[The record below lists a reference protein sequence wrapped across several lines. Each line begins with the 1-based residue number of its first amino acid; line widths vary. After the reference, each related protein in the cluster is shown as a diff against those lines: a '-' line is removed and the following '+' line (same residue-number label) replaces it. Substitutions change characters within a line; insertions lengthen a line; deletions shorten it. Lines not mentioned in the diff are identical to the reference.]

1 MNICFK
7 KVTLHN
13 FLSFGDAEVNLDD
26 SSYTLVSGI
35 NNCKSDLAKSNGS
48 GKSSLWES
56 IIWVLTGDTIRGT
69 KDVVNRYGKD
79 GTFVELIFNI
89 DKNNYRIIR
98 YKDYSNIGTNLKI
111 YFNGEDK
118 SGKGIRDTEKL
129 LEEYLPD
136 INSSLLGSVIILG
149 QGLPQRFTNNTPS
162 GRKEVLE
169 KLSKSDFMI
178 EDIKVKL
185 SNRKQFL
192 NNELRKYQDLILEEE
207 SKKSVYEKQLV
218 NLLNEKENL
227 IPEDFDSIISSL
239 NNKIN
244 ENESISNSLLTQ
256 ISDKNLEITLN
267 RDTYKNKEKEYE
279 VSKSNLIKEFNL
291 NLQPIIKEETDIQI
305 QIKTLSQEITKLES
319 IKDICPT
326 CGQKLPDVHKVD
338 TTNLRNKLNEYNVKF
353 EEIKLRKKEQQEK
366 DDLTFDE
373 TNNSYIKQL
382 EELDTKYNSLYKDL
396 SELNNKQSIV
406 KSDIYN
412 DKLELDKIKIRK
424 DNYENKIKTID
435 KDLEE
440 ANNQINLLKD
450 NLLYNNI
457 EKDNIEARLN
467 IVNKMLTI
475 ATRDFRGFLL
485 SEVIKFINQK
495 AKEYCKEIFDTEEI
509 EFKLDGN
516 NIFIGYC
523 GKQYENLS
531 GGEKQKIDLIIQFS
545 IRDMLTRYLDF
556 SSNILVLDEIFDNL
570 DSIGCQKVLNLIS
583 NKLTDI
589 SSIYIITHHSDID
602 IPADNE
608 LIILKD
614 ENGISKVV

>member
-1 MNICFK
+1 MNICFQ
-7 KVTLHN
+7 KVILHN
-13 FLSFGDAEVNLDD
+13 FLSFGDAEVDLND

-35 NNCKSDLAKSNGS
+35 NNCKLDLAKSNGS

-79 GTFVELIFNI
+79 GTYVELTFKI
-89 DKNNYRIIR
+89 DKNDYKIIR
-98 YKDYSNIGTNLKI
+98 YKDYSNIGTNLKLYI
-111 YFNGEDK
+111 NNEDK

-129 LEEYLPD
+129 LEQYLPD

-178 EDIKVKL
+178 EDIKSKL

-192 NNELRKYQDLILEEE
+192 NDELRKYQDLILEEE
-207 SKKSVYEKQLV
+207 SKKSVYEKRLV
-218 NLLNEKENL
+218 DLSKEKETL
-227 IPEDFDSIISSL
+227 IPEDFDSIITIL
-239 NNKIN
+239 TNKIN
-244 ENESISNSLLTQ
+244 ENESLSNSL
-256 ISDKNLEITLN
+256 SDQMSNKNLELDLN
-267 RDTYKNKEKEYE
+267 KSKSKNKEREYE
-279 VSKSNLIKEFNL
+279 VAKSTLIKDFNI
-291 NLQPIIKEETDIQI
+291 NLQPIIKQETELQI
-305 QIKTLSQEITKLES
+305 QIKSLIQEITKLES

-338 TTNLRNKLNEYNVKF
+338 TTNLKNQLDEYNQKL
-353 EEIKLRKKEQQEK
+353 EEIQKIKKDQQEK
-366 DDLTFDE
+366 DDL
-373 TNNSYIKQL
+373 
-382 EELDTKYNSLYKDL
+382 KYNEVSNTYLKELEDL
-396 SELNNKQSIV
+396 DIEYDSINREVVQLNNKRTDINA
-406 KSDIYN
+406 DIYN

-435 KDLEE
+435 KDLDE
-440 ANNQINLLKD
+440 ATNQINLLKD

-509 EFKLDGN
+509 EFRLDGN

-602 IPADNE
+602 IPTDNE
-608 LIILKD
+608 LVVVKD
-614 ENGISKVV
+614 ENGISRII

>member
-227 IPEDFDSIISSL
+227 IPEDFDSIMSSL
-239 NNKIN
+239 NNRIN

-382 EELDTKYNSLYKDL
+382 EELDIKYNSLYKDL
-396 SELNNKQSIV
+396 SELNNKQSLV

>member
-1 MNICFK
+1 MNICFQ

-13 FLSFGDAEVNLDD
+13 FLSFGDAEVDLND

-35 NNCKSDLAKSNGS
+35 NNCKLDLAKSNGS

-79 GTFVELIFNI
+79 GTYVELTFKI
-89 DKNNYRIIR
+89 DKNDYKIIR
-98 YKDYSNIGTNLKI
+98 YKDYSNIGTNLKLYI
-111 YFNGEDK
+111 NNEDK

-129 LEEYLPD
+129 LEQYLPD

-178 EDIKVKL
+178 EDIKSKL

-192 NNELRKYQDLILEEE
+192 NDELRKYQDLILEEE
-207 SKKSVYEKQLV
+207 SKKSVYEKRLV
-218 NLLNEKENL
+218 DLSKEKETL
-227 IPEDFDSIISSL
+227 IPEDFDSIITIL
-239 NNKIN
+239 TNKIN
-244 ENESISNSLLTQ
+244 ENESLSNSL
-256 ISDKNLEITLN
+256 SDQMSNKNLELDLN
-267 RDTYKNKEKEYE
+267 KSKSKNKEREYE
-279 VSKSNLIKEFNL
+279 VAKSTLIKDFNI
-291 NLQPIIKEETDIQI
+291 NLQPIIKQETELQI
-305 QIKTLSQEITKLES
+305 QIKSLIQEITKLES

-338 TTNLRNKLNEYNVKF
+338 TTNLKNQLDEYNQKL
-353 EEIKLRKKEQQEK
+353 EEIQKIKKDQQEK
-366 DDLTFDE
+366 DDLKYNEVSNTYLKE
-373 TNNSYIKQL
+373 L
-382 EELDTKYNSLYKDL
+382 EDLDTEYDSINR
-396 SELNNKQSIV
+396 EVVQLNNKRTDINA
-406 KSDIYN
+406 DIYN

-435 KDLEE
+435 KDLDE
-440 ANNQINLLKD
+440 ATNQINLLKD

-509 EFKLDGN
+509 EFRLDGN

-608 LIILKD
+608 LIVLKD

>member
-1 MNICFK
+1 MNICFQ
-7 KVTLHN
+7 KVILHN
-13 FLSFGDAEVNLDD
+13 FLSFGDAEVDLND

-35 NNCKSDLAKSNGS
+35 NNCKLDLAKSNGS

-69 KDVVNRYGKD
+69 KDVVNRYGTD
-79 GTFVELIFNI
+79 GTYVELTFKI
-89 DKNNYRIIR
+89 DKNDYKIIR
-98 YKDYSNIGTNLKI
+98 YKDYSNIGTNLKLYI
-111 YFNGEDK
+111 NNEDK

-129 LEEYLPD
+129 LEQYLPD

-178 EDIKVKL
+178 EDIKSKL

-192 NNELRKYQDLILEEE
+192 NDELRKYQDLILEEE
-207 SKKSVYEKQLV
+207 SKKSVYEKRLV
-218 NLLNEKENL
+218 DLSKEKETL
-227 IPEDFDSIISSL
+227 IPEDFDSIITIL
-239 NNKIN
+239 TNKIN
-244 ENESISNSLLTQ
+244 ENESLSNSL
-256 ISDKNLEITLN
+256 SDQMSNKNLELDLN
-267 RDTYKNKEKEYE
+267 KSKSKNKEREYE
-279 VSKSNLIKEFNL
+279 VAKSTLIKDFNI
-291 NLQPIIKEETDIQI
+291 NLQPIIKQETELQI
-305 QIKTLSQEITKLES
+305 QIKSLIQEITKLES

-338 TTNLRNKLNEYNVKF
+338 TTNLKNQLDEYNQKL
-353 EEIKLRKKEQQEK
+353 EEIQKIKKDQQEK
-366 DDLTFDE
+366 DDL
-373 TNNSYIKQL
+373 
-382 EELDTKYNSLYKDL
+382 KYNEVSNTYLKELEDL
-396 SELNNKQSIV
+396 DIEYDSINREVVQLNNKRTDINA
-406 KSDIYN
+406 DIYN

-435 KDLEE
+435 KDLDE
-440 ANNQINLLKD
+440 ATNQINLLKD

-509 EFKLDGN
+509 EFRLDGN

-608 LIILKD
+608 LIVLKD

>member
-1 MNICFK
+1 MNICFQ

-13 FLSFGDAEVNLDD
+13 FLSFGDAEVDLND

-35 NNCKSDLAKSNGS
+35 NNCKLDLAKSNGS

-79 GTFVELIFNI
+79 GTYVELTFKI
-89 DKNNYRIIR
+89 DKNDYKIIR
-98 YKDYSNIGTNLKI
+98 YKDYSNIGTNLKLYI
-111 YFNGEDK
+111 NNEDK

-129 LEEYLPD
+129 LEQYLPD

-178 EDIKVKL
+178 EDIKSKL
-185 SNRKQFL
+185 SNRKQYL
-192 NNELRKYQDLILEEE
+192 NDELRKYQDLILEEE
-207 SKKSVYEKQLV
+207 SKKSVYEKRLID
-218 NLLNEKENL
+218 LSKEKETL
-227 IPEDFDSIISSL
+227 VPKDFDFFIKELNDKIEQNDIISQSL
-239 NNKIN
+239 T
-244 ENESISNSLLTQ
+244 ESISNKNIELS
-256 ISDKNLEITLN
+256 ISKSKSNSI
-267 RDTYKNKEKEYE
+267 EKEYE
-279 VSKSNLIKEFNL
+279 NIKSELIKKFNV
-291 NLQPIIKEETDIQI
+291 NLQPIIKQEAELQAEIRS
-305 QIKTLSQEITKLES
+305 LNQEILKLES
-319 IKDICPT
+319 IKDVCPT
-326 CGQKLPDVHKVD
+326 CGQKLPDIHKVD
-338 TTNLRNKLNEYNVKF
+338 TTNLRSLLDEYNQKL
-353 EEIKLRKKEQQEK
+353 EEIQKLKKEQQDR
-366 DDLTFDE
+366 DDQE
-373 TNNSYIKQL
+373 YNERSNSYLKQL
-382 EELDTKYNSLYKDL
+382 DSLNFKQQNISNQLLKLDSDLKDIK
-396 SELNNKQSIV
+396 SE
-406 KSDIYN
+406 IYN
-412 DKLELDKIKIRK
+412 FKLELDKINLQKE
-424 DNYENKIKTID
+424 NYNTKLKTID
-435 KDLEE
+435 NDIIEVKDQINTLQ
-440 ANNQINLLKD
+440 NQI
-450 NLLYNNI
+450 LYNNI
-457 EKDNIEARLN
+457 EKDNIETRLN

-485 SEVIKFINQK
+485 SEIIKFIDQK

-509 EFKLDGN
+509 EFKLEGN

-602 IPADNE
+602 IPTDNE
-608 LIILKD
+608 LVVVKD
-614 ENGISKVV
+614 ENGISRII

>member
-319 IKDICPT
+319 IKDICPI

-373 TNNSYIKQL
+373 TSNSYIKQL

-509 EFKLDGN
+509 EFRLDGN

-608 LIILKD
+608 LIVLKD

>member
-98 YKDYSNIGTNLKI
+98 YKDYSNIGTNLKLYI
-111 YFNGEDK
+111 NNEDK

-129 LEEYLPD
+129 LEQYLPD

-178 EDIKVKL
+178 EDIKSKL

-192 NNELRKYQDLILEEE
+192 NDELRKYQDLILEEE
-207 SKKSVYEKQLV
+207 SKKSVYEKRLV
-218 NLLNEKENL
+218 DLSKEKETL
-227 IPEDFDSIISSL
+227 IPEDFDSIITIL
-239 NNKIN
+239 TNKIN
-244 ENESISNSLLTQ
+244 ENESLSNSL
-256 ISDKNLEITLN
+256 SDQMSNKNLELDLN
-267 RDTYKNKEKEYE
+267 KSKSKNKEREYE
-279 VSKSNLIKEFNL
+279 VAKSTLIKDFNI
-291 NLQPIIKEETDIQI
+291 NLQPIIKQETELQI
-305 QIKTLSQEITKLES
+305 QIKSLIQEITKLES

-338 TTNLRNKLNEYNVKF
+338 TTNLKNQLDEYNQKL
-353 EEIKLRKKEQQEK
+353 EEIQKIKKDQQEK
-366 DDLTFDE
+366 DDL
-373 TNNSYIKQL
+373 
-382 EELDTKYNSLYKDL
+382 KYNEVSNTYLKELEDL
-396 SELNNKQSIV
+396 DIEYDSINREVVQLNNKRTDINA
-406 KSDIYN
+406 DIYN

-435 KDLEE
+435 KDLDE
-440 ANNQINLLKD
+440 ATNQINLLKD

-509 EFKLDGN
+509 EFRLDGN

-608 LIILKD
+608 LIVLKD

>member
-373 TNNSYIKQL
+373 TSNSYIKQL

-396 SELNNKQSIV
+396 SELNNKQFIV

-435 KDLEE
+435 KDLDE
-440 ANNQINLLKD
+440 ATNQINLLKD

-509 EFKLDGN
+509 EFRLDGN

-545 IRDMLTRYLDF
+545 IRDMLTKYLDF

>member
-227 IPEDFDSIISSL
+227 IPEDFDSIMSSL

-366 DDLTFDE
+366 DDLIFDE

>member
-1 MNICFK
+1 MNICFQ

-13 FLSFGDAEVNLDD
+13 FLSFGDAEVDLND

-35 NNCKSDLAKSNGS
+35 NNCKLDLAKSNGS

-79 GTFVELIFNI
+79 GTYVELTFKI
-89 DKNNYRIIR
+89 DKNDYKIIR
-98 YKDYSNIGTNLKI
+98 YKDYSNIGTNLKLYI
-111 YFNGEDK
+111 NNEDK

-129 LEEYLPD
+129 LEQYLPD

-178 EDIKVKL
+178 EDIKSKL

-192 NNELRKYQDLILEEE
+192 NDELRKYQDLILEEE
-207 SKKSVYEKQLV
+207 SKKSVYEKRLV
-218 NLLNEKENL
+218 DLSKEKETL
-227 IPEDFDSIISSL
+227 IPEDFDSIITIL
-239 NNKIN
+239 TNKIN
-244 ENESISNSLLTQ
+244 ENESLSNSL
-256 ISDKNLEITLN
+256 SDQMSNKNLELDLN
-267 RDTYKNKEKEYE
+267 KSKSKNKEREYE
-279 VSKSNLIKEFNL
+279 VAKSTLIKDFNI
-291 NLQPIIKEETDIQI
+291 NLQPIIKQETELQI
-305 QIKTLSQEITKLES
+305 QIKSLIQEITKLES

-338 TTNLRNKLNEYNVKF
+338 TTNLKNQLDEYNQKL
-353 EEIKLRKKEQQEK
+353 EEIQKIKKDQQEK
-366 DDLTFDE
+366 DDL
-373 TNNSYIKQL
+373 
-382 EELDTKYNSLYKDL
+382 KYNEVSNTYLKELEDL
-396 SELNNKQSIV
+396 DIEYDSINREVVQLNNKRTDINA
-406 KSDIYN
+406 DIYN

-435 KDLEE
+435 KDLDE
-440 ANNQINLLKD
+440 ATNQINLLKD

-509 EFKLDGN
+509 EFRLDGN

>member
-373 TNNSYIKQL
+373 TSNSYIKQL

-396 SELNNKQSIV
+396 SELNNKQFIV

-509 EFKLDGN
+509 EFRLDGN

-608 LIILKD
+608 LIVLKD

>member
-1 MNICFK
+1 MNICFQ
-7 KVTLHN
+7 KVILHN
-13 FLSFGDAEVNLDD
+13 FLSFGDAEVDLND

-35 NNCKSDLAKSNGS
+35 NNCKLDLAKSNGS

-69 KDVVNRYGKD
+69 KDVVNRYGTD
-79 GTFVELIFNI
+79 GTYVELTFKI
-89 DKNNYRIIR
+89 DKNDYKIIR
-98 YKDYSNIGTNLKI
+98 YKDYSNIGTNLKLYI
-111 YFNGEDK
+111 NNEDK

-129 LEEYLPD
+129 LEQYLPD

-178 EDIKVKL
+178 EDIKNKL
-185 SNRKQFL
+185 TTRKISLQNTLRLFEDTILELTSKQDVYQTRL
-192 NNELRKYQDLILEEE
+192 NNLNQEKDL
-207 SKKSVYEKQLV
+207 
-218 NLLNEKENL
+218 L
-227 IPEDFDSIISSL
+227 IPEDFDSIINEL
-239 NNKIN
+239 NNKILDN
-244 ENESISNSLLTQ
+244 ENKIKSLSND
-256 ISDKNLEITLN
+256 ISDKNLSTTLN
-267 RDTYKNKEKEYE
+267 KSKIKDIEKEFE
-279 VSKSNLIKEFNL
+279 LVKSNLISKFNIDF
-291 NLQPIIKEETDIQI
+291 QPLIKEETNIQVE
-305 QIKTLSQEITKLES
+305 IKSLKQEITRLES

-326 CGQKLPDVHKVD
+326 CGQKLPNVHKVD
-338 TTNLRNKLNEYNVKF
+338 TTDLKNKLANYNQKF
-353 EEIKLRKKEQQEK
+353 EEIQKSKKLQQEK
-366 DDLTFDE
+366 NDEEYDKVSSKYKNQLDDLDKE
-373 TNNSYIKQL
+373 YDLINN
-382 EELDTKYNSLYKDL
+382 ELSKLNTQYKDVNTFL
-396 SELNNKQSIV
+396 
-406 KSDIYN
+406 YN
-412 DKLELDKIKIRK
+412 TKLELDKVKIKK
-424 DNYENKIKTID
+424 DNYDNKIKTID
-435 KDLEE
+435 RDIKDTTEE
-440 ANNQINLLKD
+440 IKNINDKI
-450 NLLYNNI
+450 LYNNI

-614 ENGISKVV
+614 ENGISKVI

>member
-1 MNICFK
+1 MNICFQ
-7 KVTLHN
+7 KVILHN
-13 FLSFGDAEVNLDD
+13 FLSFGDAEVDLND

-35 NNCKSDLAKSNGS
+35 NNCKLDLAKSNGS

-79 GTFVELIFNI
+79 GTYVELTFKI
-89 DKNNYRIIR
+89 DKNDYKIIR
-98 YKDYSNIGTNLKI
+98 YKDYSNIGTNLKLYI
-111 YFNGEDK
+111 NNEDK

-129 LEEYLPD
+129 LEQYLPD

-178 EDIKVKL
+178 EDIKSKL
-185 SNRKQFL
+185 SNRKQYL
-192 NNELRKYQDLILEEE
+192 NDELRKYQDLILEEE
-207 SKKSVYEKQLV
+207 SKKSVYEKRLID
-218 NLLNEKENL
+218 LSKEKETL
-227 IPEDFDSIISSL
+227 VPKDFDFFIKELNDKIEQNDIISQSL
-239 NNKIN
+239 T
-244 ENESISNSLLTQ
+244 ESISNKNIELS
-256 ISDKNLEITLN
+256 ISKSKSNSI
-267 RDTYKNKEKEYE
+267 EKEYE
-279 VSKSNLIKEFNL
+279 NVKSELIKKFNI
-291 NLQPIIKEETDIQI
+291 NLQPIIKQEAEFQVEIRS
-305 QIKTLSQEITKLES
+305 LNQEILKLES
-319 IKDICPT
+319 IKDVCPT
-326 CGQKLPDVHKVD
+326 CGQKLPDIHKVD
-338 TTNLRNKLNEYNVKF
+338 TTNLRSLLDEYNQKL
-353 EEIKLRKKEQQEK
+353 EEIQKLKKEQQDR
-366 DDLTFDE
+366 DDQE
-373 TNNSYIKQL
+373 YNERSNSYLKQL
-382 EELDTKYNSLYKDL
+382 DSLNFEQQNISNQLLKLDSDLKDIK
-396 SELNNKQSIV
+396 SE
-406 KSDIYN
+406 IYN
-412 DKLELDKIKIRK
+412 FKLELDKINLQKE
-424 DNYENKIKTID
+424 NYNTKLKTID
-435 KDLEE
+435 NDIIEVKDQINTLQ
-440 ANNQINLLKD
+440 NQI
-450 NLLYNNI
+450 LYNNI
-457 EKDNIEARLN
+457 EKDNIETRLN

-485 SEVIKFINQK
+485 SEIIKFIDQK

-509 EFKLDGN
+509 EFKLEGN

-602 IPADNE
+602 IPTDNE
-608 LIILKD
+608 LVVVKD
-614 ENGISKVV
+614 ENGVSRII

>member
-1 MNICFK
+1 MNICFQ
-7 KVTLHN
+7 KVILHN
-13 FLSFGDAEVNLDD
+13 FLSFGDAEVDLND

-35 NNCKSDLAKSNGS
+35 NNCKLDLAKSNGS

-69 KDVVNRYGKD
+69 KDVVNRYGTN
-79 GTFVELIFNI
+79 GTYVELTFKI
-89 DKNNYRIIR
+89 DKNNYKIIR
-98 YKDYSNIGTNLKI
+98 YKDYSNIGTNLKLYI
-111 YFNGEDK
+111 NNEDK

-129 LEEYLPD
+129 LEQYLPD

-149 QGLPQRFTNNTPS
+149 QGLPQRFTNNTPA

-178 EDIKVKL
+178 DDIKNKL
-185 SNRKQFL
+185 TTRKISLQNTLRLFEDTILELTSKRDVYQTRL
-192 NNELRKYQDLILEEE
+192 NNLNQEKDL
-207 SKKSVYEKQLV
+207 
-218 NLLNEKENL
+218 L
-227 IPEDFDSIISSL
+227 IPEDFDSIINEL
-239 NNKIN
+239 NNKILDN
-244 ENESISNSLLTQ
+244 ENKIKSLSND
-256 ISDKNLEITLN
+256 ISDKNLSTTLN
-267 RDTYKNKEKEYE
+267 KSKIKDIEKEFE
-279 VSKSNLIKEFNL
+279 LVKSNLISKFNIDF
-291 NLQPIIKEETDIQI
+291 QPLIKEETNMQVE
-305 QIKTLSQEITKLES
+305 IKSLKQEITRLES

-326 CGQKLPDVHKVD
+326 CGQKLPNVHKVD
-338 TTNLRNKLNEYNVKF
+338 TTDLKNKLANYNQKF
-353 EEIKLRKKEQQEK
+353 EEIQKSKKLQQEK
-366 DDLTFDE
+366 NDEEYDEVSSKYKNQLDDLDKE
-373 TNNSYIKQL
+373 YDLINN
-382 EELDTKYNSLYKDL
+382 ELSKLNTQYKDVNTFL
-396 SELNNKQSIV
+396 
-406 KSDIYN
+406 YN
-412 DKLELDKIKIRK
+412 TKLELDKVKIKK
-424 DNYENKIKTID
+424 DNYDNKIKTID
-435 KDLEE
+435 RDIKDTAEE
-440 ANNQINLLKD
+440 IKNINDKI
-450 NLLYNNI
+450 LYNNI

>member
-1 MNICFK
+1 MNICFQ

-13 FLSFGDAEVNLDD
+13 FLSFGDAEVDLND

-35 NNCKSDLAKSNGS
+35 NNCKLDLAKSNGS

-79 GTFVELIFNI
+79 GTYVELTFKI
-89 DKNNYRIIR
+89 DKNDYKIIR
-98 YKDYSNIGTNLKI
+98 YKDYSNIGTNLKLYI
-111 YFNGEDK
+111 NNEDK

-129 LEEYLPD
+129 LEQYLPD

-178 EDIKVKL
+178 EDIKSKL

-192 NNELRKYQDLILEEE
+192 NDELRKYQDLILEEE
-207 SKKSVYEKQLV
+207 SKKSVYEKRLV
-218 NLLNEKENL
+218 DLSKEKETL
-227 IPEDFDSIISSL
+227 IPEDFDSIITIL
-239 NNKIN
+239 TNKIN
-244 ENESISNSLLTQ
+244 ENESLSNSL
-256 ISDKNLEITLN
+256 SDQMSNKNLELDLN
-267 RDTYKNKEKEYE
+267 KSKSKNKEREYE
-279 VSKSNLIKEFNL
+279 VAKSTLIKDFNI
-291 NLQPIIKEETDIQI
+291 NLQPIIKQETELQI
-305 QIKTLSQEITKLES
+305 QIKSLIQEITKLES

-338 TTNLRNKLNEYNVKF
+338 TTNLKNQLDEYNQKL
-353 EEIKLRKKEQQEK
+353 EEIQKIKKDQQEE
-366 DDLTFDE
+366 DDL
-373 TNNSYIKQL
+373 
-382 EELDTKYNSLYKDL
+382 KYNEVSNTYLKELEDL
-396 SELNNKQSIV
+396 DIEYDSINREVVQLNNKRTDINA
-406 KSDIYN
+406 DIYN

-435 KDLEE
+435 KDLDE
-440 ANNQINLLKD
+440 ATNQINLLKD

-509 EFKLDGN
+509 EFRLDGN

-608 LIILKD
+608 LIVLKD

>member
-227 IPEDFDSIISSL
+227 IPEDFDSIMSSL
-239 NNKIN
+239 NNRIN

-382 EELDTKYNSLYKDL
+382 EELDIKYNSLYKDL

>member
-227 IPEDFDSIISSL
+227 VPEDFDSIMSSL
-239 NNKIN
+239 NNRIN

-279 VSKSNLIKEFNL
+279 VSKSNLIKKFNL

-319 IKDICPT
+319 IKDTCPT

-338 TTNLRNKLNEYNVKF
+338 TTNLRNELNEYNVKF

-373 TNNSYIKQL
+373 TSNSYIKQL

>member
-338 TTNLRNKLNEYNVKF
+338 TTNLRNRLNEYNVKF

>member
-227 IPEDFDSIISSL
+227 IPEDFDSIMSSL

>member
-1 MNICFK
+1 MNICFQ
-7 KVTLHN
+7 KVILHN
-13 FLSFGDAEVNLDD
+13 FLSFGDAEVDLND

-35 NNCKSDLAKSNGS
+35 NNCKLDLAKSNGS

-69 KDVVNRYGKD
+69 KDVINRYGKD
-79 GTFVELIFNI
+79 GTYVELTFKI
-89 DKNNYRIIR
+89 DKNDYKIIR
-98 YKDYSNIGTNLKI
+98 YKDYSNIGTNLKLYI
-111 YFNGEDK
+111 NNEDK

-129 LEEYLPD
+129 LQEYLPD

-149 QGLPQRFTNNTPS
+149 QGLPQRFTNNTPA

-178 EDIKVKL
+178 DDIKNKL
-185 SNRKQFL
+185 TTRKISLQNTLRLFEDTILELTSKQDVYQTRL
-192 NNELRKYQDLILEEE
+192 NNLNQEKDL
-207 SKKSVYEKQLV
+207 
-218 NLLNEKENL
+218 L
-227 IPEDFDSIISSL
+227 IPEDFDSIINDL
-239 NNKIN
+239 NNKILDN
-244 ENESISNSLLTQ
+244 ENIIKSLSND
-256 ISDKNLEITLN
+256 ISDKNLSITLN
-267 RDTYKNKEKEYE
+267 KSKIKDIEKEFE
-279 VSKSNLIKEFNL
+279 LVKSNLISKFNIDF
-291 NLQPIIKEETDIQI
+291 QPLIKEETNIQVE
-305 QIKTLSQEITKLES
+305 IKSLNQEITRLES

-326 CGQKLPDVHKVD
+326 CGQKLPNVHKVD
-338 TTNLRNKLNEYNVKF
+338 TTDLKNKLANYNQKF
-353 EEIKLRKKEQQEK
+353 EDIQKSKKLQQEK
-366 DDLTFDE
+366 NDEEYDEVSSKYKNQLDDLDKE
-373 TNNSYIKQL
+373 YDLINN
-382 EELDTKYNSLYKDL
+382 ELSKLNTQYKDVNTIL
-396 SELNNKQSIV
+396 
-406 KSDIYN
+406 YN
-412 DKLELDKIKIRK
+412 TKLELDKVKIKK
-424 DNYENKIKTID
+424 DNYDNKIKTID
-435 KDLEE
+435 KDIKDTAEE
-440 ANNQINLLKD
+440 IKNINDKI
-450 NLLYNNI
+450 LYNNI

-509 EFKLDGN
+509 EFRLDGN

-608 LIILKD
+608 LIVLKD

>member
-1 MNICFK
+1 MNICFQ

-13 FLSFGDAEVNLDD
+13 FLSFGDAEVDLND

-35 NNCKSDLAKSNGS
+35 NNCKLDLAKSNGS

-69 KDVVNRYGKD
+69 KDVVNRYGTD
-79 GTFVELIFNI
+79 GTYVELTFKI
-89 DKNNYRIIR
+89 DKNDYKIIR
-98 YKDYSNIGTNLKI
+98 YKDYSNIGTNLKLYI
-111 YFNGEDK
+111 NNEDK

-129 LEEYLPD
+129 LEQYLPD

-178 EDIKVKL
+178 EDIKSKL

-192 NNELRKYQDLILEEE
+192 NDELRKYQDLILEEE
-207 SKKSVYEKQLV
+207 SKKSVYEKRLV
-218 NLLNEKENL
+218 DLSKEKETL
-227 IPEDFDSIISSL
+227 IPEDFDSIITIL
-239 NNKIN
+239 TNKIN
-244 ENESISNSLLTQ
+244 ENESLSNSL
-256 ISDKNLEITLN
+256 SDQMSNKNLELDLN
-267 RDTYKNKEKEYE
+267 KSKSKNKEREYE
-279 VSKSNLIKEFNL
+279 VAKSTLIKDFNI
-291 NLQPIIKEETDIQI
+291 NLQPIIKQETELQI
-305 QIKTLSQEITKLES
+305 QIKSLIQEITKLES

-338 TTNLRNKLNEYNVKF
+338 TTNLKNQLDEYNQKL
-353 EEIKLRKKEQQEK
+353 EEIQKIKKDQQEK
-366 DDLTFDE
+366 DDL
-373 TNNSYIKQL
+373 
-382 EELDTKYNSLYKDL
+382 KYNEVSNTYLKELEDL
-396 SELNNKQSIV
+396 DIEYDSINREVVQLNNKRTDINA
-406 KSDIYN
+406 DIYN

-435 KDLEE
+435 KDLDE
-440 ANNQINLLKD
+440 ATNQINLLKD

-509 EFKLDGN
+509 EFRLDGN

-602 IPADNE
+602 IPTDNE
-608 LIILKD
+608 LVVVKD
-614 ENGISKVV
+614 ENGVSRII

>member
-1 MNICFK
+1 MNICFQ
-7 KVTLHN
+7 KVILHN
-13 FLSFGDAEVNLDD
+13 FLSFGDAEVDLND
-26 SSYTLVSGI
+26 SSYTLVLGI
-35 NNCKSDLAKSNGS
+35 NNCKLDLAKSNGS

-69 KDVVNRYGKD
+69 KDVVNRYGTD
-79 GTFVELIFNI
+79 GTYVELTFKI
-89 DKNNYRIIR
+89 DKNDYKIIR
-98 YKDYSNIGTNLKI
+98 YKDYSNIGTNLKLYI
-111 YFNGEDK
+111 NNEDK

-129 LEEYLPD
+129 LEQYLPD

-149 QGLPQRFTNNTPS
+149 QGLPQRFTNNTPA

-178 EDIKVKL
+178 EDIKSKL

-192 NNELRKYQDLILEEE
+192 NDELRKYQDLILEEE
-207 SKKSVYEKQLV
+207 SKKSVYEKRLV
-218 NLLNEKENL
+218 DLSKEKETL
-227 IPEDFDSIISSL
+227 IPEDFDSIITIL
-239 NNKIN
+239 TNKIN
-244 ENESISNSLLTQ
+244 ENESLSNSL
-256 ISDKNLEITLN
+256 SDQMSNKNLELDLN
-267 RDTYKNKEKEYE
+267 KSKSKNKEREYE
-279 VSKSNLIKEFNL
+279 AAKSTLIKDFNI
-291 NLQPIIKEETDIQI
+291 NLHPIIKQETEFQV
-305 QIKTLSQEITKLES
+305 QIKSLAQEITRLES

-338 TTNLRNKLNEYNVKF
+338 TTNLKNQLDEYNQKLK
-353 EEIKLRKKEQQEK
+353 EIQKIKKDQQEK
-366 DDLTFDE
+366 DD
-373 TNNSYIKQL
+373 I
-382 EELDTKYNSLYKDL
+382 KYNEMSNTYLKELEDL
-396 SELNNKQSIV
+396 DIEYDSINREVVQLNNKRTDINA
-406 KSDIYN
+406 DIYN

-435 KDLEE
+435 KDLDE
-440 ANNQINLLKD
+440 ATNQINLLKD

-509 EFKLDGN
+509 EFRLDGN

>member
-1 MNICFK
+1 MNICFQ
-7 KVTLHN
+7 KVILHN
-13 FLSFGDAEVNLDD
+13 FLSFGDAEVDLND

-35 NNCKSDLAKSNGS
+35 NNCKLDLAKSNGS

-79 GTFVELIFNI
+79 GTYVELTFKI
-89 DKNNYRIIR
+89 DKNDYKIIR
-98 YKDYSNIGTNLKI
+98 YKDYSNIGTNLKLYI
-111 YFNGEDK
+111 NNEDK

-129 LEEYLPD
+129 LEQYLPD

-178 EDIKVKL
+178 EDIKSKL

-192 NNELRKYQDLILEEE
+192 NDELRKYQDLILEEE
-207 SKKSVYEKQLV
+207 SKKSVYEKRLV
-218 NLLNEKENL
+218 DLSKEKETL
-227 IPEDFDSIISSL
+227 IPEDFDSIITIL
-239 NNKIN
+239 TNKIN
-244 ENESISNSLLTQ
+244 ENESLSNSL
-256 ISDKNLEITLN
+256 SDQMSNKNLELDLN
-267 RDTYKNKEKEYE
+267 KSKSKNKEREYE
-279 VSKSNLIKEFNL
+279 VAKSTLIKDFNI
-291 NLQPIIKEETDIQI
+291 NLQPIIKQETELQI
-305 QIKTLSQEITKLES
+305 QIKSLIQEITKLES

-338 TTNLRNKLNEYNVKF
+338 TTNLKNQLDEYNQKL
-353 EEIKLRKKEQQEK
+353 EEIQKIKKDQQEK
-366 DDLTFDE
+366 DDL
-373 TNNSYIKQL
+373 
-382 EELDTKYNSLYKDL
+382 KYNEVSNTYLKELEDL
-396 SELNNKQSIV
+396 DIEYDSINREVVQLNNKRTDINA
-406 KSDIYN
+406 DIYN

-435 KDLEE
+435 KDLDE
-440 ANNQINLLKD
+440 ATNQINLLKD

-509 EFKLDGN
+509 EFRLDGN

-602 IPADNE
+602 IPTDNE
-608 LIILKD
+608 LVVVKD
-614 ENGISKVV
+614 ENGVSRII